1 MFSTETFHTRE
12 GIWLTASCRW
22 YLAKLLSTVHCAIQI
37 GNLKWFGYP
46 IWDLQHR
53 YWSIAGTK
61 VSKTEIAADCNIQN
75 RMKIDV
81 WKSWTK
87 IQPLRRLNSKTNSA
101 FLCYSEFPYIHVCRY
116 AYADAQN
123 VFSSKIVDQ
132 SMSGTS
138 RNQKLQILLLRSLE
152 VFTQGKKKKKTANF

>member
-1 MFSTETFHTRE
+1 METFHTRE
-12 GIWLTASCRW
+12 GIWLTASCTW

-75 RMKIDV
+75 RMKMDV
-81 WKSWTK
+81 WKSWTE
-87 IQPLRRLNSKTNSA
+87 IQPLKLW
-101 FLCYSEFPYIHVCRY
+101 
-116 AYADAQN
+116 DAWTP
-123 VFSSKIVDQ
+123 K
-132 SMSGTS
+132 
-138 RNQKLQILLLRSLE
+138 QILLFTVTLNFHTYTYVDTRMQMLRMCLVLKLLIRACLAHPGTRNCRFFSWGL
-152 VFTQGKKKKKTANF
+152 